1 MNSSALV
8 RSPLKI
14 SGSAPIVLSFW
25 RTPATGGGTAA
36 IGGGP
41 GGGGPA
47 GGGPSGGCPP
57 GFGGFPPGF
66 GRFPLGGLPLGAFCF
81 LVALVLVLVPVTLI
95 CEGAS
100 VVWVADMVLTVR
112 LTGEFRSVSG
122 IGKSRVLTSSSSR
135 SSVDSSPLEVGSA
148 VGVVYSGEGARDGG
162 GIGW

>member
-25 RTPATGGGTAA
+25 GTPATGGGAA

-41 GGGGPA
+41 GGGGP
-47 GGGPSGGCPP
+47 GGGGPP

-66 GRFPLGGLPLGAFCF
+66 GGFPLDGLPLGVFCF
-81 LVALVLVLVPVTLI
+81 LVALALVLVPVTLI

-112 LTGEFRSVSG
+112 LTGEFRRVSG
-122 IGKSRVLTSSSSR
+122 MGKSRVLISSSSR
-135 SSVDSSPLEVGSA
+135 SSADSSSLEVGPA